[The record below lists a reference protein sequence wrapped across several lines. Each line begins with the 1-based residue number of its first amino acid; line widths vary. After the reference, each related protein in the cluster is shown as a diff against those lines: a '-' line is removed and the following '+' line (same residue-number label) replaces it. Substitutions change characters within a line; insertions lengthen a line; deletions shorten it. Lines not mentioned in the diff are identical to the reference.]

1 VEEIGYPM
9 LEDMLKPNFY
19 IIGAA
24 KAGTTT
30 LYQLLAQHPEVY
42 MPYDKEPSFFCDDEY
57 YQRGEEWYV
66 STFFNKESNKLVR
79 GEASSRY
86 LYFGEKVAPRI
97 KQFNNPRAPKI
108 IAIFRDPVK
117 LVPSFYWNSVRE
129 GKEVLPFEQALN
141 DELERLQNTEFEF
154 ARRGHFLYA
163 YSKIGNYASQI
174 KHYLKLFPREN
185 CLFLLTEDLYDFD
198 KLKISLSNFLG
209 VTPFPEST
217 QPSISNAAALPKFRT
232 IHNFLRERSVIK
244 DLVKP
249 FIPASLRFLMKDKA
263 ISHNL
268 LPFKQPPLDPAIE
281 TRIRAH
287 FREEVLQLQDLIG
300 RDLGAWA

>member
-1 VEEIGYPM
+1 M

-30 LYQLLAQHPEVY
+30 LYQLLAQHPDVY

-97 KQFNNPRAPKI
+97 KQFNSRSVPKI

-129 GKEVLPFEQALN
+129 GKEALPFEQALN
-141 DELERLQNTEFEF
+141 NEPERLKNTGAEL
-154 ARRGHFLYA
+154 ARRGQFLFA

-185 CLFLLTEDLYDFD
+185 CLFLLTEDLYAFD

-209 VTPFPEST
+209 VTPFPDST
-217 QPSISNAAALPKFRT
+217 QPGISNAAALPKYR
-232 IHNFLRERSVIK
+232 IVHDFLRNRSVIK
-244 DLVKP
+244 DLIKP
-249 FIPASLRFLMKDKA
+249 IIPASLRFLMKDKA
-263 ISHNL
+263 INHNL
-268 LPFKQPPLDPAIE
+268 LPFTQPPLDPSIE
-281 TRIRAH
+281 TRIRAQ
-287 FREEVLQLQDLIG
+287 FREEVLQLQVLID
-300 RDLGAWA
+300 RDLSAWA